1 MDPLLLGGVSAI
13 GNLAAAALNQGY
25 NEKNI
30 LEQEKSAR
38 RLMQTQWS
46 LYQSPEAQVKSMTK
60 AGLNPAVMLGEGKGT
75 FASPSPAMPSSA
87 PVQVSPLFDMSG
99 ISNYIASVANAKK
112 AGMDTKLS
120 EQEIKNKEIERQVQ
134 EFDLSV
140 KKLFDKE
147 VKSVE
152 VANAYR
158 NLLLAADTHD
168 LNEQQKALNEY
179 KKATEK
185 AISDAKESEASILKQ
200 RLENNPTAIRLENQL
215 MEEKAKTEKA
225 SQYASYASA
234 DASRQNARLNSAL
247 ADIEERG
254 KSDKIDYLLKKYRAD
269 GMLSEADYQE
279 ARLRAE
285 RLAGQYDKRVGSS
298 LFKETDDFMEWIK
311 DKVRIFK

>member
-1 MDPLLLGGVSAI
+1 
-13 GNLAAAALNQGY
+13 
-25 NEKNI
+25 
-30 LEQEKSAR
+30 
-38 RLMQTQWS
+38 
-46 LYQSPEAQVKSMTK
+46 
-60 AGLNPAVMLGEGKGT
+60 
-75 FASPSPAMPSSA
+75 
-87 PVQVSPLFDMSG
+87 MSG

-158 NLLLAADTHD
+158 QLLLAADTHD
-168 LNEQQKALNEY
+168 LNEQEKALYEY

-185 AISDAKESEASILKQ
+185 AISEAKESEAAILKQ
-200 RLENNPTAIRLENQL
+200 RLENNPTAIRLENLL
-215 MEEKAKTEKA
+215 MEEKSKTEK
-225 SQYASYASA
+225 SYQTASYASA

-247 ADIEERG
+247 SDIEERG

-285 RLAGQYDKRVGSS
+285 RLAGQHYKREGSS